1 MAENYLVTHLTL
13 WLLIF
18 SCNIDIQAKYTISGI
33 LPGLKILRISTPSLY
48 TSSLEMMWTLFF
60 CIFQANL
67 EKKKLNKNW
76 KPKQK
81 RLVPLQPKCW
91 TCLSEMLCQQLFT
104 HKPIIFIG
112 HGSQAGVD
120 RLIYSNS
127 ESHLYS
133 LYPKAQPSPY
143 SNATL
148 SRTGMLERERER
160 ERNSLEA
167 SRGCSGSCTK
177 ECSFGE
183 IIFASICNL
192 SRNGCNYFLPC
203 LLERTYGKISLKN
216 VTLGHGLLMGIMPQG
231 FFLFLFLFSFFSS
244 FQYIKVHWEKFPLV
258 TCTDKQISED
268 IFHGVQDLFPFCSSL
283 LSYLPSSHV
292 FSFFPFYFLV
302 FLNKS

>member
-1 MAENYLVTHLTL
+1 MN
-13 WLLIF
+13 
-18 SCNIDIQAKYTISGI
+18 
-33 LPGLKILRISTPSLY
+33 
-48 TSSLEMMWTLFF
+48 TLFLHF
-60 CIFQANL
+60 PSKL
-67 EKKKLNKNW
+67 GEKKLNKNW

-112 HGSQAGVD
+112 HSSQAGVD

-216 VTLGHGLLMGIMPQG
+216 VTLGHGLLMGIMLRV
-231 FFLFLFLFSFFSS
+231 FFCFFSS
-244 FQYIKVHWEKFPLV
+244 FLFFPLFN
-258 TCTDKQISED
+258 TSKFTERN
-268 IFHGVQDLFPFCSSL
+268 FPW
-283 LSYLPSSHV
+283 
-292 FSFFPFYFLV
+292 
-302 FLNKS
+302 